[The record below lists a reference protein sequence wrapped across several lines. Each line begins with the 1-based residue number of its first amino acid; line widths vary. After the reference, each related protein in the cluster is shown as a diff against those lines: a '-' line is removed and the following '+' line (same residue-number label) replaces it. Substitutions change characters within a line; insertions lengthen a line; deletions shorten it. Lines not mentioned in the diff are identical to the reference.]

1 MTKIPNGVRQET
13 IESLEFDAG
22 LVLKEKYTGQ
32 TDIKPLVLCS
42 TTGGIKVNI
51 SAVKRKIAFDGLLEN
66 TAGIEKV
73 DGYTGSVQFS
83 TKETDKEKVKMA
95 IGYAT
100 ETNGVITL
108 GQGIVPLTEYK
119 DIYVLGK
126 MNNGTWRQICME
138 KTMNQAG
145 LQETRNDKGETEI
158 AFDLQ
163 ANYGID
169 TQDEPPIKIEYI
181 TGATPSQ
188 V

>member
-1 MTKIPNGVRQET
+1 MSKIPNGVRQET
-13 IESLEFDAG
+13 IENLEFDAG

-32 TDIKPLVLCS
+32 PDIKALVLCA

-51 SAVKRKIAFDGLLEN
+51 SAVKRKIAFDGVLEN
-66 TAGIEKV
+66 TAGTEVIE
-73 DGYTGSVQFS
+73 GYTGGVQFS
-83 TKETDKEKVKMA
+83 TKETDKEKVKRA
-95 IGYAT
+95 IGYAKE
-100 ETNGVITL
+100 ETTGVITL
-108 GQGIVPLTEYK
+108 GQGVVPLTEYK

-169 TQDEPPIKIEYI
+169 TQDTPPISIEYI
-181 TGATPSQ
+181 A
-188 V
+188 